1 MGNLATDLQ
10 TTQAT
15 RRRSDR
21 FPVAVPLEVKW
32 NASEGETVQAD
43 AEAVEVSAYGATL
56 QMKTCPPV
64 GAQIEVT
71 HRFSGE
77 TAKARVVGLRH
88 SKEHA
93 APAVA
98 VELAVPSETFW
109 GLTFRLK
116 KTSTE
121 LQRLEQAIK
130 SGGIDVRVLREFRDA
145 VDHIRKTAW
154 VVQEWQERRVHQR
167 DAQTVL
173 SLLVTERIRRAT
185 QLNNDLAAD
194 LTENKLSY
202 EIVGIP
208 DLFRA
213 VERVYN
219 YLAGMFSRQGGAD

>member
-1 MGNLATDLQ
+1 MGKLATDPQ
-10 TTQAT
+10 TRQGT

-21 FPVAVPLEVKW
+21 FPVAVPVEVKW
-32 NASEGETVQAD
+32 NALEGTTVLAN
-43 AEAVEVSAYGATL
+43 AEAIEVNAHGAML
-56 QMKTCPPV
+56 QMETCPPV
-64 GAQIEVT
+64 GADIELT

-77 TAKARVVGLRH
+77 KAKARVVGLRH
-88 SKEHA
+88 PKERA

-98 VELAVPSETFW
+98 VELAASSETFW
-109 GLTFRLK
+109 GVTFRLK
-116 KTSTE
+116 KASAE

-130 SGGIDVRVLREFRDA
+130 SGGIDDRVLREFRDA

-194 LTENKLSY
+194 LTANQLSR
-202 EIVGIP
+202 EISGVA

-213 VERVYN
+213 VERVYR
-219 YLAGMFSRQGGAD
+219 YLAGVFSRQDGVN